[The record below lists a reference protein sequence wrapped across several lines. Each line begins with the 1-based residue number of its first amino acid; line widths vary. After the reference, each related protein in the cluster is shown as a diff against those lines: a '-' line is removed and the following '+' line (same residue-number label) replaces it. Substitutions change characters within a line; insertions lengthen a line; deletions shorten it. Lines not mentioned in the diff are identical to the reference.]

1 MMPRDHKFALFMII
15 LQIQFDLSAE
25 KGQDKL
31 KVPGDKIYFSLYQAF
46 MKINIWCKA
55 SSPVS
60 L

>member
-15 LQIQFDLSAE
+15 LQLQFDLSAE

-31 KVPGDKIYFSLYQAF
+31 KVPGDKIYFSLYKAF

-55 SSPVS
+55 SSPDS

>member
-15 LQIQFDLSAE
+15 LQLQFDLSAE

-55 SSPVS
+55 SSPDSV
-60 L
+60 

>member
-15 LQIQFDLSAE
+15 LQLQFDLSAE

-55 SSPVS
+55 SSPNS
-60 L
+60 F

>member
-1 MMPRDHKFALFMII
+1 MPRDHKFALFMII
-15 LQIQFDLSAE
+15 LQLQFDLSAE

-55 SSPVS
+55 SSPDS

>member
-15 LQIQFDLSAE
+15 LQLNFDLSAE

-55 SSPVS
+55 SSPDS

>member
-1 MMPRDHKFALFMII
+1 MMPRDHKFALFLII
-15 LQIQFDLSAE
+15 LLLQFDLSAE

-55 SSPVS
+55 SSPDS

>member
-15 LQIQFDLSAE
+15 LQLQFDISAE

-46 MKINIWCKA
+46 MKIN
-55 SSPVS
+55 SSPDA

>member
-1 MMPRDHKFALFMII
+1 MMPRDHKFSLFII
-15 LQIQFDLSAE
+15 SLHLQFDLSAE

-55 SSPVS
+55 SSPDS

>member
-15 LQIQFDLSAE
+15 LQLQFDLSAE

-55 SSPVS
+55 SSPDS